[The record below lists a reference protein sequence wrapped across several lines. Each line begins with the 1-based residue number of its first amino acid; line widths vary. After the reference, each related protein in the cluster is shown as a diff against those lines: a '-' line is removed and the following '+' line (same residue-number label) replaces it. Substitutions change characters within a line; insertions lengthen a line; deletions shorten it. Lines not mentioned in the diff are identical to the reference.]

1 MRTNWQGTA
10 LMLINTP
17 GHPSLRKIVVLNPKG
32 GSGKTTLA
40 TNLAGYLAV
49 TGRRV
54 ALMDLDPQGSSMRWL
69 NQRPATAPPIHGIA
83 GYDYRSSATRSWQ
96 LRVPSEM
103 RYLVVDSPAAIP
115 AHRLADF
122 TTGAHA
128 IVVPVLPSDIDIHA
142 ASRLV
147 ADLLT
152 VARVSRRMGRLGIV
166 ANRMREN
173 TLACRKLMT
182 FLDRLSIP
190 VVTTLRDSQNYL
202 RAAADGLSVQEIH
215 GRRALVD
222 LPGWPAL
229 TEWIDTRLE
238 TALTPRDLF
247 RPTASI
253 PAATFFPPAPQAA
266 ATQAVMA

>member
-1 MRTNWQGTA
+1 
-10 LMLINTP
+10 MLINTP

-49 TGRRV
+49 TGRKV

-69 NQRPATAPPIHGIA
+69 SQRPHTAPHIHGIA
-83 GYDYRSSATRSWQ
+83 AFDCRSGMTRSWQ
-96 LRVPSEM
+96 LRVPWEI

-115 AHRLADF
+115 PHKLADF
-122 TTGAHA
+122 TAGAHA
-128 IVVPVLPSDIDIHA
+128 VVVPVLPSDIDIHA

-147 ADLLT
+147 AELLT

-166 ANRMREN
+166 ANRVREH
-173 TLACRKLMT
+173 TIACRKLMA
-182 FLDRLSIP
+182 FLERLSIP
-190 VVTTLRDSQNYL
+190 VVGTLRDSQNYL
-202 RAAADGLSVQEIH
+202 RAAAEGLSVQEIH
-215 GRRALVD
+215 GRRVLCD

-229 TEWIDTRLE
+229 TEWIESRLE

-247 RPTASI
+247 RPTDTI
-253 PAATFFPPAPQAA
+253 PAATFFPPPPAP
-266 ATQAVMA
+266 AVTHAVAV

>member
-1 MRTNWQGTA
+1 M
-10 LMLINTP
+10 MLNTP
-17 GHPSLRKIVVLNPKG
+17 GHPSLRRIVVLNPKG

-69 NQRPATAPPIHGIA
+69 AQRPKNAPPIHGIA
-83 GYDYRSSATRSWQ
+83 AFDQRSGVTRSWQ
-96 LRVPSEM
+96 LRVPWEV

-147 ADLLT
+147 GNLLT

-166 ANRMREN
+166 ANRVREH
-173 TLACRKLMT
+173 TLACRKLMS
-182 FLDRLSIP
+182 FLERLSIP
-190 VVTTLRDSQNYL
+190 VVGILRDSQNYV
-202 RAAADGLSVQEIH
+202 RAAAEGLSLQEIH
-215 GRRALVD
+215 GRRVLSD

-229 TEWIDTRLE
+229 TAWIDTRLE

-247 RPTASI
+247 HPTSAM
-253 PAATFFPPAPQAA
+253 PAAVVAPPTP
-266 ATQAVMA
+266 AVAHAVA